1 MVFVVGLTLMFV
13 DVSPELQTY
22 VVAPDAERARLPPP
36 QIDNEGDA
44 VMVGVGEALTVIDSV
59 VAPEQPFE
67 VAVNV

>member
-1 MVFVVGLTLMFV
+1 MVFVVGLTLMLV
-13 DVSPELQTY
+13 DVSPEPQAY
-22 VVAPDAERARLPPP
+22 VVAPEAERVRLPPA
-36 QIDNEGDA
+36 QIDNEEEA